1 MGKAQIIIWLLIL
14 PINHNLL
21 IISSLFKLEV
31 IIIHISFQMNSKI
44 MKLFKWGLLAISLII
59 THPTWIQIII
69 IQAMATNNLKIIMLQ
84 GKIRS
89 KLGLNITNSK

>member
-1 MGKAQIIIWLLIL
+1 
-14 PINHNLL
+14 
-21 IISSLFKLEV
+21 
-31 IIIHISFQMNSKI
+31 

-89 KLGLNITNSK
+89 KLGLNITNSKWWMEELMDYIIKWCKIMDQKEV